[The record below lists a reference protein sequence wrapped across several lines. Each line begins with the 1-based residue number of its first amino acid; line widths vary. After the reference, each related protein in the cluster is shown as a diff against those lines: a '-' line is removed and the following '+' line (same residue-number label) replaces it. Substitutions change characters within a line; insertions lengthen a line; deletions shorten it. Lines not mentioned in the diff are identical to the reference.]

1 MTGGRSGFVALVG
14 RPNVGKSTLM
24 NRILGA
30 KIAIV
35 TPKPQTTRDRIA
47 GIYTEAR
54 GQIVFLDSPG
64 IHRPTKALNEH
75 MVRIAERIA
84 EEADVV
90 LHLVDDRPLAHGE
103 EEELVRKVLGM
114 VDRSEYKRQQ
124 AAPGLRITRKAFG
137 AGRRMPIAQGFRR

>member
-1 MTGGRSGFVALVG
+1 MTRSGFVAMLG

-47 GIYTEAR
+47 GVYTEER

-64 IHRPTKALNEH
+64 IRNNF
-75 MVRIAERIA
+75 V
-84 EEADVV
+84 
-90 LHLVDDRPLAHGE
+90 
-103 EEELVRKVLGM
+103 
-114 VDRSEYKRQQ
+114 
-124 AAPGLRITRKAFG
+124 
-137 AGRRMPIAQGFRR
+137 